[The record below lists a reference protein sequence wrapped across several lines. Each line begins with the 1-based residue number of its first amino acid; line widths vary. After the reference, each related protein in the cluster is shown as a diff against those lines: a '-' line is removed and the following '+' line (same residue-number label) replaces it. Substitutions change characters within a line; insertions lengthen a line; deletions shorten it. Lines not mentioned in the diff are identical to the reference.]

1 MDESCVWRHREERK
15 IKVQDE
21 DLEMVSSSACELV
34 SEEVE
39 LLGTVDVT
47 GVLCALVT
55 DGTVWGLAFSSLHCV
70 MGHFGLSNVN
80 CVFLTCMPQ
89 KEEIAATKRKKQSV
103 RKHQRMWKPCLRA
116 IVMRALLTLTREE

>member
-21 DLEMVSSSACELV
+21 DLETVSSSAGELV

-47 GVLCALVT
+47 GVLT
-55 DGTVWGLAFSSLHCV
+55 EGTVRGLAFSFLHRV
-70 MGHFGLSNVN
+70 VGQFGISNVN
-80 CVFLTCMPQ
+80 CIFPTCVPQ
-89 KEEIAATKRKKQSV
+89 KEETAAVKRKKRSV
-103 RKHQRMWKPCLRA
+103 RKHQRMWKPCLRG
-116 IVMRALLTLTREE
+116 IVMRALLTLTRAE